1 MIVIRL
7 SAEKGDRDNGISTKS
22 YLLLGLPHG
31 ASVLA
36 AVQAAAGFAV
46 GFVMA

>member
-1 MIVIRL
+1 VTVTRL
-7 SAEKGDRDNGISTKS
+7 SAEKGDRDNGISTNS
-22 YLLLGLPHG
+22 YLVLGLPHG